1 MLMILNHT
9 YNMERNKQLYREEIY
24 KLQNIYNFKIE
35 DIGKFRLEDHA
46 LRQMKVGSG
55 SFNPAVDNL

>member
-1 MLMILNHT
+1 MTSRSFYIFTGGSMSMLMILNHT
-9 YNMERNKQLYREEIY
+9 FNMERNKQLYREEIY

-46 LRQMKVGSG
+46 LR
-55 SFNPAVDNL
+55 